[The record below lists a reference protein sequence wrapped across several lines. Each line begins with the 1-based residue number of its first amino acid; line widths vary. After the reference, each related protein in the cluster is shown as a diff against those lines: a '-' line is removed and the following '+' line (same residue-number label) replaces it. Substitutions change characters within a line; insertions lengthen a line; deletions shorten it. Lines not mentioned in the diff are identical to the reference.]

1 MGFLPYGH
9 QSISDE
15 DIDAV
20 VSVLRGDWLSQG
32 PSVEEFE
39 KTVAQYLGV
48 ENAVSFSNG
57 TAALHGAMYV
67 SGVQAGKSTLTTPM
81 TFAATSNAALY
92 CGGTPLFADIDPE
105 TLCLD
110 PKSAEE
116 VLNKHDVRVIAP
128 VSFAGYPV
136 DLAPFREMARKK
148 GSVLIEDGCHA
159 LGGERDGRKIGFEAD
174 MTVFSFHPVKHITTC
189 EGGMVVTNNSHYAQ
203 ALRRFRSHGIVKD
216 PALFTRPYA
225 GGWDTDMQEL
235 GYNYRLT
242 DVASALGTSQMKRL
256 DGFITRRREIATQ
269 YRELLK
275 DVQGLSLPAH
285 HVGHAYHLFVVRV
298 DASIRRAFFDELRAA
313 GLGVQVHYVPVH
325 LNTYYRDRFGYK
337 PGDFPHAEK
346 YSSEGLSLPIF
357 PDMESDDVLRVV
369 DTVKSALLRL
379 R

>member
-1 MGFLPYGH
+1 MAFLPYGH

-15 DIDAV
+15 DIEAV

-39 KTVAQYLGV
+39 KTVAQYLDV
-48 ENAVSFSNG
+48 KNAISFSNG
-57 TAALHGAMYV
+57 TAALHGAMHV
-67 SGVQAGKSTLTTPM
+67 AGVKAGESILTTPM

-92 CGGTPLFADIDPE
+92 CGGTPLFADIDPK

-110 PKSAEE
+110 PESAAK
-116 VLNKHDVRVIAP
+116 VLCERDVRVIAP

-136 DLAPFREMARKK
+136 DLTPFKEMAEKN
-148 GSVLIEDGCHA
+148 GAVLIEDGCHA
-159 LGGERDGRKIGFEAD
+159 LGGERGDKKIGCEAD
-174 MTVFSFHPVKHITTC
+174 MTIFSFHPVKHITTC
-189 EGGMVVTNNSHYAQ
+189 EGGMVVTNNSDYAQ

-216 PALFTRPYA
+216 PSLFTRPYA
-225 GGWDTDMQEL
+225 GGWDADMQEL

-256 DGFITRRREIATQ
+256 DEFIVKRREIASL
-269 YRELLK
+269 YRELLR
-275 DVQGLSLPAH
+275 DVQGLNLPAH
-285 HVGHAYHLFVVRV
+285 HAGHAYHLFVVRV

-325 LNTYYRDRFGYK
+325 LNTYYRDKFGYK
-337 PGDFPHAEK
+337 PGDFPQAEQ

-357 PDMESDDVLRVV
+357 PDMQREDVIRVV
-369 DTVKSALLRL
+369 NTVENALHRL